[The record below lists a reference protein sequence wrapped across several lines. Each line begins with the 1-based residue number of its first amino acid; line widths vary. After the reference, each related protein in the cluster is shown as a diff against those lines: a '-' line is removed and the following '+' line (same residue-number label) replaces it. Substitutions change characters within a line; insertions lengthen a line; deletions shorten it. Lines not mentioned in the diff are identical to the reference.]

1 MTAYPPEWY
10 TDAQMNEARAVQQA
24 ELEEADR
31 LAALYAAGLQ
41 AETEPEAG
49 S

>member
-1 MTAYPPEWY
+1 MTNVAYPPEWY

-31 LAALYAAGLQ
+31 LAGLQ
-41 AETEPEAG
+41 AETQPEAG